1 MPPQSQNGV
10 INFQVFISYKSQQE
24 SWAKRLA
31 ETLRGFGLTVW
42 RDHDAKDGIR
52 VSEKWTDEIRNGIR
66 SSKVMIVLWSK
77 LISQDAGS
85 VVHQEIEEMDDM
97 VKNDQ
102 TGQHKFIPVKLDG
115 TTTNNYQRLS
125 SFQADVSFQELYQK
139 YGDSGASKASSIEW
153 YGTIKTLAEALD
165 IKDLVEMRY
174 VVAAMTRSQ
183 AEQLEA
189 DPNKYANDSATLK
202 LMCDLMQKT
211 NVKFDV
217 TRYGDT
223 PDDWQPFPQLENVSI
238 KEIVNTYDYEKRTD
252 AFTRNDHAK
261 WIIVSYSADVLSGDA
276 QTRQKALNEIE
287 EGPCLVIVDPVS
299 LMHREVFNRIITNG
313 SLHNQKETYFIGVSP
328 FVALMHGDLYDKVNE
343 IDTLL
348 ESNYLQTAYSRFKLA
363 FIPNNRMYV
372 MNVEHEY
379 QFFRWLQIAADK
391 IVLANKTPLRLRSM
405 NANQATLQRIRRK
418 GIGAQT
424 VSPPSPN
431 VFDMSGSRGGDK

>member
-1 MPPQSQNGV
+1 MPPQSQDGV
-10 INFQVFISYKSQQE
+10 FNYDVFISYKSQQE
-24 SWAKRLA
+24 SWAKLLA
-31 ETLRGFGLTVW
+31 ETLRGFGLKVW
-42 RDHDAKDGIR
+42 RDHDVNDGIR
-52 VSEKWTDEIRNGIR
+52 VSEKWTNEIRNGIR
-66 SSKVMIVLWSK
+66 SSRAMVVLWSK

-85 VVHQEIEEMDDM
+85 VVHQEIEEMDNLI
-97 VKNDQ
+97 KNDQ
-102 TGQHKFIPVKLDG
+102 TGQHRFIPVKLDG
-115 TTTNNYQRLS
+115 TTTDNYQRLS
-125 SFQADVSFQELYQK
+125 SYQAVESFRELHQK
-139 YGDSGASKASSIEW
+139 YGDSGAKDASAIEW
-153 YGTIKTLAEALD
+153 YRTIKTLVEALG

-189 DPNKYANDSATLK
+189 DPDKYADNSATLK

-223 PDDWQPFPQLENVSI
+223 PDDWQPFPQLESVSV
-238 KEIVNTYDYEKRTD
+238 KEIVNSYDYEKRGD
-252 AFTRNDHAK
+252 AFARNDHAK
-261 WIIVSYSADVLSGDA
+261 WIIISYSADVLSGDA
-276 QTRQKALNEIE
+276 LTRQKALNEIE

-299 LMHREVFNRIITNG
+299 LMHKEVFNRIITNG

-348 ESNYLQTAYSRFKLA
+348 ENNYLQTAYSRFKLP
-363 FIPNNRMYV
+363 FIPDNRMCV

-391 IVLANKTPLRLRSM
+391 IVLANKTPLRTRSL
-405 NANQATLQRIRRK
+405 NANQATLQRLRRRVSA
-418 GIGAQT
+418 AQAA
-424 VSPPSPN
+424 SPPSPN
-431 VFDMSGSRGGDK
+431 VFDMSGSRGGDR